1 MSKGATTPPMC
12 PICGVTHW
20 FREPHVFGGRVPT
33 PDLMSP
39 RPGSARER
47 QMIDVT
53 PKVTPK
59 AKPSVREKRTVQP
72 PAPLDVARAALA
84 EAEAK
89 PKRKGRPATGFDKKA
104 YDRQKAAERRAAAKA
119 AAS

>member
-1 MSKGATTPPMC
+1 LSKGATTPPMC
-12 PICGVTHW
+12 PICGVAHW
-20 FREPHVFGGRVPT
+20 LREPHVFGGRVSM

-53 PKVTPK
+53 PPKVAAKVTPK
-59 AKPSVREKRTVQP
+59 A
-72 PAPLDVARAALA
+72 APLDVARAALA
-84 EAEAK
+84 DAEKPK

-119 AAS
+119 AKA